1 MSGILTEKLRQ
12 LGNLPLLTALRLLD
26 RLHMTVDEL
35 PQVPGGH
42 RQYTRKL
49 EKIRRRMR
57 KASQRGQHYHG

>member
-12 LGNLPLLTALRLLD
+12 FGNLPLLVGLHLLD
-26 RLHMTVDEL
+26 RLHTAEE
-35 PQVPGGH
+35 QVPGGH

-57 KASQRGQHYHG
+57 KASQRGQRH